1 MINELLEKREILGD
15 IAVELYGD
23 LWITN
28 DEFWD
33 SPTERDL
40 REVNEQ
46 LLNLGWEEEVDEDQ
60 IMIADMIADMIMEM
74 LKKGGKF
81 EDPRK

>member
-1 MINELLEKREILGD
+1 MINELLEKRDILGD

-23 LWITN
+23 FWITN
-28 DEFWD
+28 DEFWG

-40 REVNEQ
+40 QEVNEQ

-60 IMIADMIADMIMEM
+60 IMIADMIMEM
-74 LKKGGKF
+74 LKKEGKF
-81 EDPRK
+81 GDPRE